1 VQLSR
6 SRRSSHGVALRV
18 GRLVALGVLLAASR
32 AHAQLVDADLRTT
45 VFLEPSK
52 ESHLTV
58 ITPAADVGVHPWT
71 FLELRAGYEA
81 DIVTGA
87 TEAVKSGPLVDV
99 VSAATDFHDTRHQF
113 RGGFT
118 VTGEST
124 RLAADYSYGTEAD
137 YHSNAFSVSAG
148 TDFFQK
154 NTQIDL
160 SYARGFDKVC
170 TAAYTPSTAPSA
182 RTRLDSSEGCFTDA
196 RERAAR
202 DADITTLQSAW
213 TQAWTPVLATQL
225 VLTGSI
231 QHGFLENPY
240 RGVVIAAAGQD
251 ALENHPDDRQRGAV
265 ALRAKYFLKPLQG
278 AIGAGMRFYRDTWD
292 VFGQT
297 YEIEGEKYLTPAL
310 RVLAHA
316 RYYTQTGALFYSDD
330 YTGGEPENGPRGQYW
345 TGDRE
350 LSPLSSWLFGGRVL
364 FAAKGGPESRIL
376 GVLLGFSASAS
387 FDLLKTNLENFTWGS
402 QDPTDTTAMIISG
415 ALRGEF

>member
-1 VQLSR
+1 MQLSR
-6 SRRSSHGVALRV
+6 VPPACRALRGVACLAS
-18 GRLVALGVLLAASR
+18 LVAWLAAPR
-32 AHAQLVDADLRTT
+32 ASAQVVDADLRTT
-45 VFLEPSK
+45 VFFEPSK
-52 ESHLTV
+52 ESNLTV
-58 ITPAADVGVHPWT
+58 ITPSADVGAHPFT
-71 FLELRAGYEA
+71 FLEVRAGYEA
-81 DIVTGA
+81 DIVSGA
-87 TEAVKSGPLVDV
+87 TEAVKSGPIVDV
-99 VSAATDFHDTRHQF
+99 ISAPTDFKDTRHQF

-124 RLAADYSYGTEAD
+124 RLSADYSYGTEAD
-137 YHSNAFSVSAG
+137 YRSNAVSVSAG

-182 RTRLDSSEGCFTDA
+182 RTRLDSSEGCFTD
-196 RERAAR
+196 EPDRAAR
-202 DADITTLQSAW
+202 DTDVTTLQAAW
-213 TQAWTPVLATQL
+213 TQAWTPVLAMQL

-240 RGVVIAAAGQD
+240 RGVVIASAGLE

-265 ALRAKYFLKPLQG
+265 ALRGKYFLKPLQG
-278 AIGAGMRFYRDTWD
+278 AIGAGVRIYRDTWD
-292 VFGQT
+292 ILGQT
-297 YEIEGEKYLTPAL
+297 YEVEGEKYLTPAL

-364 FAAKGGPESRIL
+364 FAAQGGPEERIL
-376 GVLLGFSASAS
+376 GALLGFSASAS
-387 FDLLKTNLENFTWGS
+387 FDLLKTNLENFTWGGV
-402 QDPTDTTAMIISG
+402 DPTDTTAMVISG